1 MKKYKISLEIEA
13 EIEAFDEGDARD
25 YANDIFGIDDEIKK
39 VNIVEIKL
47 I

>member
-1 MKKYKISLEIEA
+1 MKKYKVNIEIEA

-47 I
+47 K

>member
-1 MKKYKISLEIEA
+1 MKKYKVNIEIEA

-39 VNIVEIKL
+39 VNIVKITTK
-47 I
+47 

>member
-1 MKKYKISLEIEA
+1 MKKYKIKLEIEA
-13 EIEAFDEGDARD
+13 EVEAFDEGDARD

-47 I
+47 K

>member
-47 I
+47 K